1 MDLPKIEPDKIKELL
16 DNHSG
21 DSIPLGDQWPSAVL
35 VPIIRKEEGFSLLF
49 QVRTSDVE
57 HHKGE
62 VSFPGGARDDDDETL
77 EITALR
83 ETYEEVGIQQ
93 GDIEVLGQLGDHKT
107 PSGFH
112 ITPFVGFIPSSYQY
126 DPSAIEVKQLIEVPL
141 DYLWDIY
148 LEGPKEF
155 KFRPDRPAVLAYEY
169 IYEGNRIWGATAR
182 ILSEFF
188 MIIETKKTES

>member
-1 MDLPKIEPDKIKELL
+1 MDLPKIAPAEIKTLL
-16 DNHSG
+16 NSHSG
-21 DSIPLGDQWPSAVL
+21 DSIPLDSQWPAAVL
-35 VPIIRKEEGFSLLF
+35 VPIIPKEEGFSLLF
-49 QVRTSDVE
+49 HVRTSEVE

-62 VSFPGGARDDDDETL
+62 VSFPGGARDEDDESL

-83 ETYEEVGIQQ
+83 ETYEEVGVQQ
-93 GDIEVLGQLGDHKT
+93 SDIEILGQLGDHKT

-112 ITPFVGFIPSSYQY
+112 ITPFVGFIPSSYKY

-141 DYLWDIY
+141 DYLWNIY
-148 LEGPKEF
+148 IEGPKEF

-188 MIIETKKTES
+188 KVLEDNNSN